1 MNATIT
7 LIENLRENLR
17 ELPPH
22 APEWGRDIPDF
33 VAWLGEISSEK
44 EAERMAS
51 DSLREALL
59 DARERFSDD
68 LRYLGL
74 DASRWDKR
82 GLSAYASANVAH
94 VLETV
99 ENFKIALSDYHSH
112 PKERGE
118 TREETR
124 RMMALE
130 DTCADRVETLY
141 RELDSLL
148 APPVADD
155 VTSPKDDPSDD
166 SPSDSDAARPAPQA
180 SLDVSRVSS
189 PAPPRTDLDVAPPP
203 DVAEDAIPTD
213 DEESQAE
220 DGGENEIQDGGDVE
234 IRREE
239 ASSATAEAVEESAR
253 PPKIETAA
261 RDADE
266 PGDTDESGEESEA
279 EEPSSEPTEPDLP
292 AAMWEM
298 VGQDDLAGAYW
309 IAKSLESQGLV
320 PPVPAHLLKAA
331 QGARWLSP
339 NSNAYVND
347 LFEIANGHEVPNE
360 NDVQILMGLASA
372 LQSSAVKDGAYLQ
385 AWLNAPQSCPVIDS
399 VSSPLRGF
407 VERNG
412 AAKPEYITGSAGLQ
426 GVNEAIAKASADANG
441 WLNQSQNRSPGYK
454 TAAGVLVRLCADGG
468 KLREMLGPVANDAR
482 DRVAR
487 VKEIAADLAQNQIVD
502 DVIDQIHGQ
511 ARATGGSSS
520 RLSRIVGPAK
530 SWLVNRIREAKDMA
544 VEWSDLV
551 ERAGD
556 FSNDY
561 WMTERVSE
569 LRDAIDS
576 ASEEVF
582 AALSELA
589 SDSQPQE
596 VSASARCVIRAMER
610 LIAHLGLSLPQS
622 AAAGCPVAPAAGD
635 LRKINSAHPTELL
648 EVAVARRLVWT
659 PAVKLDDYGDSDE
672 SALVL
677 PLEDGENEIEM
688 GRLLAESLR
697 APLSLNDALRKRVE
711 DMQDFRFYDVMSS
724 ALSDS
729 QRAVIEPVRE
739 KRRRESEDALAH
751 HVADAKGALDQVVRD
766 GVMEFDDPEWKGCSD
781 AIDNIER
788 PEDEGGSPLA
798 HVMDFQEEH
807 RKIQDVLA
815 SLGEKRDERR
825 ADLSLEWDVLLADV
839 HGNGGDCSD
848 AVATWE
854 EKFSQANSDSDI
866 RVMETCVS
874 RLRSH
879 RSYLT
884 GDGGERLI
892 PSSEYDSQPTGS
904 LETFMEFMDG
914 IPDPK
919 MRAENSDGL
928 NALKAQLGDYR

>member
-1 MNATIT
+1 MNATLT

-17 ELPPH
+17 DLSPH
-22 APEWGRDIPDF
+22 APEWGSNVPDF
-33 VAWLGEISSEK
+33 VAWLNEIASEK
-44 EAERMAS
+44 EAERVAS

-74 DASRWDKR
+74 DASRWDER
-82 GLSAYASANVAH
+82 GLSAYASANVAD
-94 VLETV
+94 VLEIV
-99 ENFKIALSDYHSH
+99 ENFKIALSDYHSL

-118 TREETR
+118 TRQETR

-130 DTCADRVETLY
+130 DTYADRVETLH
-141 RELDSLL
+141 RELDGLL
-148 APPVADD
+148 APLDDD
-155 VTSPKDDPSDD
+155 VTHPKDDPSDD
-166 SPSDSDAARPAPQA
+166 SPSDPDAARPAPQA
-180 SLDVSRVSS
+180 SLDVSHVSS
-189 PAPPRTDLDVAPPP
+189 PAPPRTDRDVAPPP
-203 DVAEDAIPTD
+203 DAAEDAMPTD
-213 DEESQAE
+213 DEGQAE
-220 DGGENEIQDGGDVE
+220 DGGENEIQEGGGAE

-239 ASSATAEAVEESAR
+239 AASATAEAVGESAY
-253 PPKIETAA
+253 PPKVETAA

-266 PGDTDESGEESEA
+266 PGDADESGEETEA

-309 IAKSLESQGLV
+309 IAKSLESQGRV

-347 LFEIANGHEVPNE
+347 LFEIANSNEGPNE
-360 NDVQILMGLASA
+360 NDIQILMGLASA
-372 LQSSAVKDGAYLQ
+372 LQASAVKDGAYLQ
-385 AWLNAPQSCPVIDS
+385 AWLKAPQSCPEIDS
-399 VSSPLRGF
+399 VSSPLRDF
-407 VERNG
+407 VVRNG

-426 GVNEAIAKASADANG
+426 GVNEAIAKASADASG

-454 TAAGVLVRLCADGG
+454 TAAGVLYRLCADGG

-487 VKEIAADLAQNQIVD
+487 VKEIANDLAQNQIVED
-502 DVIDQIHGQ
+502 IINQIHGQ
-511 ARATGGSSS
+511 ARSTGGSSS

-622 AAAGCPVAPAAGD
+622 AAAGCPVSPAVVD
-635 LRKINSAHPTELL
+635 LRKINSAHPTELD
-648 EVAVARRLVWT
+648 VAVARRLVWT

-711 DMQDFRFYDVMSS
+711 DRQDFRFYDVMSS

-729 QRAVIEPVRE
+729 QRAIIEPVRE
-739 KRRRESEDALAH
+739 KRRRESEDALAQ

-766 GVMEFDDPEWKGCSD
+766 GVMEFDDPEWKSCSD
-781 AIDNIER
+781 AVDDIER

-807 RKIQDVLA
+807 RKIQYVLA
-815 SLGEKRDERR
+815 SLGEKRDARR

-884 GDGGERLI
+884 GDGGERLV
-892 PSSEYDSQPTGS
+892 PSSEYDSQPIDS

-914 IPDPK
+914 ISDPK
-919 MRAENSDGL
+919 TRAENSDGL
-928 NALKAQLGDYR
+928 NALLGGYQ

>member
-1 MNATIT
+1 MNTTID

-17 ELPPH
+17 ELSPH
-22 APEWGRDIPDF
+22 APEWGSDIPALI
-33 VAWLGEISSEK
+33 AWLGEISSEK

-74 DASRWDKR
+74 DVSRWDER
-82 GLSAYASANVAH
+82 GLSAYASANVAR
-94 VLETV
+94 VLEIA
-99 ENFKIALSDYHSH
+99 EKFNAALSDYHSH

-124 RMMALE
+124 RRLELE
-130 DTCADRVETLY
+130 DKYADRAETLY

-148 APPVADD
+148 ALPVADD
-155 VTSPKDDPSDD
+155 GTPPKAVPPDD
-166 SPSDSDAARPAPQA
+166 SPSAPDAGRPAPPQA
-180 SLDVSRVSS
+180 SSEVPRISS
-189 PAPPRTDLDVAPPP
+189 HAPPRTDRDDAPPP
-203 DVAEDAIPTD
+203 DVAGESMPTD
-213 DEESQAE
+213 EEVQSE
-220 DGGENEIQDGGDVE
+220 DGGESESQEGGGVE
-234 IRREE
+234 IGREE
-239 ASSATAEAVEESAR
+239 AASAVVEAVEESPC
-253 PPKIETAA
+253 PPAVETVVTAEGET
-261 RDADE
+261 DDE
-266 PGDTDESGEESEA
+266 EEKGEETESE
-279 EEPSSEPTEPDLP
+279 ESSSEPTAPDLP

-309 IAKSLESQGLV
+309 IAKSLESQGIV

-347 LFEIANGHEVPNE
+347 LFEIASGHELPNE
-360 NDVQILMGLASA
+360 DDVQILMGLAAA
-372 LQSSAVKDGAYLQ
+372 LQASAVKDGTYLQ
-385 AWLNAPQSCPVIDS
+385 AWLNAPKSCPAIDS
-399 VSSPLRGF
+399 VSSPLKEF

-412 AAKPEYITGSAGLQ
+412 AAKPEYVSGSAGLQ
-426 GVNEAIAKASADANG
+426 GMNEAIAKASADASG

-454 TAAGVLVRLCADGG
+454 TAAGVLVRLCEDGG

-482 DRVAR
+482 DRVAL

-511 ARATGGSSS
+511 ARSTGGSSS
-520 RLSRIVGPAK
+520 RLSPIVGPAK

-551 ERAGD
+551 ERAGEFD
-556 FSNDY
+556 NGDY

-569 LRDAIDS
+569 LRDSIGS
-576 ASEEVF
+576 ASEAVF

-589 SDSQPQE
+589 SDSRLD

-610 LIAHLGLSLPQS
+610 LIAHLGLALPQS
-622 AAAGCPVAPAAGD
+622 AAETYPAPPSVED
-635 LRKINSAHPTELL
+635 LRKINSAHPTEF
-648 EVAVARRLVWT
+648 EVAIARRLVWT
-659 PAVKLDDYGDSDE
+659 PAVKLEDYGDSDE
-672 SALVL
+672 SAPVL
-677 PLEDGENEIEM
+677 PMEDSENEIEM

-697 APLSLNDALRKRVE
+697 APLSLNDALGRRVE
-711 DMQDFRFYDVMSS
+711 YLQDFRFYDVMSS

-729 QRAVIEPVRE
+729 QRAAIEPVRE
-739 KRRRESEDALAH
+739 KRRRESEDALSDQ
-751 HVADAKGALDQVVRD
+751 VDKAKWALGQVVRD
-766 GVMEFDDPEWKGCSD
+766 GAMEFDDPEWKSRSD
-781 AIDNIER
+781 AIDDIER
-788 PEDEGGSPLA
+788 PENEGVSPLA

-815 SLGEKRDERR
+815 SLDEKRDERR
-825 ADLSLEWDVLLADV
+825 ADLSREWNGLLADV
-839 HGNGGDCSD
+839 RRNDGGYSD
-848 AVATWE
+848 AVETWE
-854 EKFSQANSDSDI
+854 EKFSQANDETDL

-879 RSYLT
+879 LSYLT

-892 PSSEYDSQPTGS
+892 PSSEYDSQPIGS

-919 MRAENSDGL
+919 TRAENSDGL
-928 NALKAQLGDYR
+928 RALLGGYQ

>member
-1 MNATIT
+1 MNATNT
-7 LIENLRENLR
+7 LIKNLRENLR
-17 ELPPH
+17 DLSPH
-22 APEWGRDIPDF
+22 APEWGSDIPEF
-33 VAWLGEISSEK
+33 IAWLGEIASEK

-74 DASRWDKR
+74 DASRWDER
-82 GLSAYASANVAH
+82 GLSSYASANVAG
-94 VLETV
+94 VLEIA
-99 ENFKIALSDYHSH
+99 EKFKIALSDYHSH
-112 PKERGE
+112 PKERGA
-118 TREETR
+118 TRQETR

-130 DTCADRVETLY
+130 DLYADRVETLY
-141 RELDSLL
+141 RELDGLL
-148 APPVADD
+148 APPVDD
-155 VTSPKDDPSDD
+155 VVTHPKADPSDD
-166 SPSDSDAARPAPQA
+166 SPSDSDAARPA
-180 SLDVSRVSS
+180 SSESSDVSLVSS
-189 PAPPRTDLDVAPPP
+189 PAPPRTDLVVEPLP
-203 DVAEDAIPTD
+203 DAAEDAMPTD

-220 DGGENEIQDGGDVE
+220 DGGENEIQDGGGVE

-239 ASSATAEAVEESAR
+239 AASATAEAVEESAR
-253 PPKIETAA
+253 PPKVKTAA

-347 LFEIANGHEVPNE
+347 LFEIANSHKVPNK

-372 LQSSAVKDGAYLQ
+372 LQASAVKDGAYLQ

-412 AAKPEYITGSAGLQ
+412 AAKPEYVSGSAGLQ
-426 GVNEAIAKASADANG
+426 GVNEAIAKASADASG

-454 TAAGVLVRLCADGG
+454 TATGVLVRLCEDSG

-482 DRVAR
+482 DRVAL
-487 VKEIAADLAQNQIVD
+487 VKEIAADLAQNQTVD

-511 ARATGGSSS
+511 ARSTGGSSS

-622 AAAGCPVAPAAGD
+622 AAAGCPVAPAVGD
-635 LRKINSAHPTELL
+635 LRKINSAHPTEL

-677 PLEDGENEIEM
+677 PVGGEENENEM

-711 DMQDFRFYDVMSS
+711 DRQDFRFYDVMSS

-739 KRRRESEDALAH
+739 KRRRESEDALADH
-751 HVADAKGALDQVVRD
+751 IEKAKGALDQVVRD
-766 GVMEFDDPEWKGCSD
+766 GVMEFDDPEWKSCSD
-781 AIDNIER
+781 AVDDIER
-788 PEDEGGSPLA
+788 SEDEGGSPLA

-815 SLGEKRDERR
+815 NLDEKRDERR
-825 ADLSLEWDVLLADV
+825 AALRLEWDDSLADV
-839 HGNGGDCSD
+839 RGNDGGYSD

-892 PSSEYDSQPTGS
+892 QSSEYDSQPTGS

-928 NALKAQLGDYR
+928 NALLGDYR